1 MSGLSEIPRASPT
14 PPDSSPAAPI
24 PDCINKDRGPQPED
38 SAKTTTSVSSV
49 RVLPPVIPVSAT
61 YQVSSDS
68 TSNFALIFR
77 GACDEY
83 KKFTGHDLYTH
94 PFAKE
99 VASCNSPDSILDV
112 LRRHAET
119 FIKYSRNHEKL
130 ISLLNPIVNVLFIFS
145 ATLGEGVGLVRI
157 SSIPSASLWL
167 NIVSLAMFSREDD
180 ICWHW
185 CPSLGRF
192 HDFPIRIPVTIIS
205 GDERCSRFLR

>member
-1 MSGLSEIPRASPT
+1 MSAPVLASNQVPI
-14 PPDSSPAAPI
+14 DPA
-24 PDCINKDRGPQPED
+24 
-38 SAKTTTSVSSV
+38 
-49 RVLPPVIPVSAT
+49 
-61 YQVSSDS
+61 
-68 TSNFALIFR
+68 SNFALIFR

-83 KKFTGHDLYTH
+83 KKHTGHDLYAH
-94 PFAKE
+94 PFTKE
-99 VASCNSPDSILDV
+99 LESCNSPDLILDV

-119 FIKYSRNHEKL
+119 FIRRHKNHER
-130 ISLLNPIVNVLFIFS
+130 LLSFLSPIVNVLFIFS